1 MLSLVC
7 LFFVSSRL
15 RQIQTFRVICLAL
28 CFFVSSRKLMHF
40 KLPEHSIDTFV
51 HDEDAV
57 HEMNNPMYEVDEV
70 KNKALDE
77 IPSFS
82 FGLGTVE

>member
-7 LFFVSSRL
+7 LFFVSSPL
-15 RQIQTFRVICLAL
+15 RQIQTSRVICLTL
-28 CFFVSSRKLMHF
+28 CFFVSSRKLMHL

-51 HDEDAV
+51 HYEDAV
-57 HEMNNPMYEVDEV
+57 HEINNPMYEVDEV

-77 IPSFS
+77 SFS